1 MSAGAVSFTFYMDSF
16 GRSLYPKQLTSE
28 AEYNA
33 ITFPLSAVNVTP
45 VAFGQK
51 HRHCTDTQRKWGCGR
66 CSPGGVNA
74 QFRLQPLAWHESS
87 HRL

>member
-1 MSAGAVSFTFYMDSF
+1 MSAGAVSFTFYVYIYSF

-45 VAFGQK
+45 VAFVQK
-51 HRHCTDTQRKWGCGR
+51 HRHCTDTQRKWGCRR

-74 QFRLQPLAWHESS
+74 
-87 HRL
+87 